1 MSTYVILL
9 SCASAFVF
17 FGVWAKRLTA
27 SINTVFDMLSYE
39 NRMLLRDKEKL
50 LVELRECKKRLYSV
64 TERHRRP
71 NPKKKQRNIRG

>member
-39 NRMLLRDKEKL
+39 NRMLLCDKEKL
-50 LVELRECKKRLYSV
+50 LVELRECKKRLSAV
-64 TERHRRP
+64 TKRP
-71 NPKKKQRNIRG
+71 QRPKKNKKTHPGVV